1 MRSTKVRPAYEA
13 KKIVLRNFFWKKA
26 NDLIKDYK
34 PLVKVLRLVDGDKKP
49 TTNFIYEAVNKA
61 KRAIQQDC
69 RYFTEYKKIID
80 NRWNFMHSNL
90 HLAEILEGTRA
101 VIEILE
107 PSLDTQVRMVNQLL
121 LFRNKYEIFDTPQ
134 AQRAWKQM
142 NP

>member
-1 MRSTKVRPAYEA
+1 YEA

-34 PLVKVLRLVDGDKKP
+34 PLVKVLSLVDGDEKP
-49 TTNFIYEAVNKA
+49 TTNFIYEAVNRA

-90 HLAEILEGTRA
+90 HLAVIEILEGTRA
-101 VIEILE
+101 VIERLE
-107 PSLDTQVRMVNQLL
+107 PSLDTQVRMVN
-121 LFRNKYEIFDTPQ
+121 
-134 AQRAWKQM
+134 
-142 NP
+142 